1 MMLVPL
7 DNETN
12 KVLSTLPDDLE
23 DYLKDVSEKAVK
35 EKEYKPRIS
44 ISGLCQFI
52 KNRNTIVNNPSVMA
66 AVIQNPV
73 FVDMY
78 LTSRKEEVYE
88 KIHEILGPSPS
99 EQILDRFLAE
109 EFSEHNDKD
118 L

>member
-23 DYLKDVSEKAVK
+23 DYLEYVSEKAIK
-35 EKEYKPRIS
+35 EENYKPRIS

-52 KNRNTIVNNPSVMA
+52 KNRTIINDPSIMA

-78 LTSRKEEVYE
+78 LTSRKEEVYK

-99 EQILDRFLAE
+99 EQIYDHLLAE
-109 EFSEHNDKD
+109 AFSEHNDKD